1 MQNATIEVALA
12 AANATLATRPMLATS
27 ARAPIAHLM
36 ARSVGD
42 SHAVWLPLVLTLV
55 FVYFVTMGCV
65 LGSFYCWRSSQSAA
79 ERAPIKPQSTMP
91 TARPAVAVGRPVD
104 SYYSSYDDPWGS
116 PWRGASS
123 YVMPA
128 RPIVTAVQRREFIR
142 KVYSILCSQLL
153 LTVVVV
159 VACIAAAFQKGD
171 PDTTTAFG
179 DWIMRSWWFLLVLLI
194 PILVLTCVLFAVK
207 NTYPWNFVVLFA
219 FTLLESIVVG
229 FICVLYYAEGYGEQI
244 LIAAALTCFIFL
256 ALTIFTMQSTIDFD
270 FCGPFLFAALLLLLL
285 WGSIMSLVFAFTGS
299 SPGWQIALSLIGAL
313 IFCGFIIWDTNQI
326 CRHLSVD
333 DYVIGAVELYL
344 DILNL
349 FLYLLQCL
357 SLTSNN

>member
-1 MQNATIEVALA
+1 MENATVQIALA

-55 FVYFVTMGCV
+55 LLYFVTMALV
-65 LGSFYCWRSSQSAA
+65 LGSFYCWRNTTAA
-79 ERAPIKPQSTMP
+79 ERAPIKPQSNMP
-91 TARPAVAVGRPVD
+91 TARPAVAVGRPV
-104 SYYSSYDDPWGS
+104 YDDPWGS
-116 PWRGASS
+116 PWGVASA
-123 YVMPA
+123 YVAPA

-159 VACIAAAFQKGD
+159 VACIAAAFEKGD
-171 PDTTTAFG
+171 PDKPTAFG
-179 DWIMRSWWFLLVLLI
+179 EWTMRSWWFLLVLLI
-194 PILVLTCVLFAVK
+194 PILIFTCVLFAVK
-207 NTYPWNFVVLFA
+207 TMYPWNFVVLFF
-219 FTLLESIVVG
+219 FTLLESITVG
-229 FICVLYYAEGYGEQI
+229 FICVMYYAAGYGEQI

-256 ALTIFTMQSTIDFD
+256 ALTVFTMQSRIDFD
-270 FCGPFLFAALLLLLL
+270 FCGPFLFAALLILLL
-285 WGSIMSLVFAFTGS
+285 WGSIMSLVFMFTGA
-299 SPGWQIALSLIGAL
+299 SPGWQIALSLVGAL
-313 IFCGFIIWDTNQI
+313 LFCGFIIYDTNTI
-326 CRHLSVD
+326 CRHLGTD

-357 SLTSNN
+357 SLTSDR